1 MPGAANT
8 AAGFLDLGWIWVQL
22 TGGNAVPFLSW
33 TATAFL
39 ASCSLGAMIRSFR
52 TNRRIRSELGLKSG
66 FERVNT
72 VDRLI
77 EKADELSGLESEVES
92 LRSELASR
100 PTSQQLEE
108 CERRVSKLEG
118 ENNALRARLVERLP
132 QEQVRRPSG
141 VLATN
146 LAAIEAFSPDM
157 AAAAIETFDSNGSVP
172 FGPFE
177 STVRESIKR
186 HDGVFSIDTYW
197 FMGSSTG
204 KETGKY
210 RLTKRWHDFIDDAD
224 ALSAMRKKAEH
235 SSIRMEEVA
244 KKVVH
249 EEITPLTDEEIKA
262 IWNGAATENEAKETL
277 VRTDG
282 DEDVDSHMDNFSRT
296 FSLLNNRERYCI
308 ARLVEVEDANKGLS
322 VSSNHVIRPAFES
335 LVKMGMVVRTGRREI
350 GGNHAVSYTIAPEW
364 REWVRSHSSEY
375 SGVTEADAGLGDYT
389 VTKYP
394 L

>member
-8 AAGFLDLGWIWVQL
+8 AAGFLDLDWIWVQL

-39 ASCSLGAMIRSFR
+39 VSCSLGAVFRSFL

-118 ENNALRARLVERLP
+118 ENNALRARLEKRSP

-141 VLATN
+141 ALATN

-157 AAAAIETFDSNGSVP
+157 AAAAIETFDSNGSIP

-177 STVRESIKR
+177 STVRESINR
-186 HDGVFSIDTYW
+186 HDGVFSVDTYW
-197 FMGSSTG
+197 FMGSPTG
-204 KETGKY
+204 KENGKY
-210 RLTKRWHDFIDDAD
+210 HLTREWHDFMDDVD
-224 ALSAMRKKAEH
+224 VLGAMRTRAEH

-249 EEITPLTDEEIKA
+249 EEITPLADEDIDA
-262 IWNGAATENEAKETL
+262 IWNGASTENEAKGSL
-277 VRTDG
+277 ARTDG
-282 DEDVDSHMDNFSRT
+282 DGEVDSHMDNFSRT
-296 FSLLNNRERYCI
+296 FSFLNNRERYCI

-335 LVKMGMVVRTGRREI
+335 LVKMGMVVRTGSREI
-350 GGNHAVSYTIAPEW
+350 GGKPVVSYTISPEW
-364 REWVRSHSSEY
+364 REWLRSHTELF

-389 VTKYP
+389 ITRNQ